1 MARIPYPDPASV
13 PPEMDALLRQIPRH
27 GPVDMLSHTPA
38 LGRLFL
44 MQGQALIT
52 SIELSARHR
61 EIIIL
66 TVAAL
71 TECDYE
77 FTQHVPISE
86 AAGVDS
92 PTREAIRAGEFTSAD
107 LSEDDRAL
115 IAFIKEIAE
124 RPRASDQTFQRIRP
138 LFADREIVE
147 IIQIVGAYWSF
158 ARLCTTLDIEI
169 QEAADLRSA
178 QALEHLNPQV

>member
-1 MARIPYPDPASV
+1 MARIPYPDRDSIPA
-13 PPEMDALLRQIPRH
+13 EMDALLRQIPRH

-52 SIELSARHR
+52 SIALSARHR
-61 EIIIL
+61 EVIIL
-66 TVAAL
+66 TVASL
-71 TECDYE
+71 TECEYE
-77 FTQHVPISE
+77 FSQHVPISE

-92 PTREAIRAGEFTSAD
+92 STREAIRAGDFANSDLAEAD
-107 LSEDDRAL
+107 RTL
-115 IAFIKEIAE
+115 IAFVGEMVE
-124 RPRASDQTFQRIRP
+124 RPRASEATFRQIRL
-138 LFADREIVE
+138 LFTDRQIVE

-169 QEAADLRSA
+169 QEATDLRSA
-178 QALEHLNPQV
+178 EALAHLNP